1 MTERQSYELQL
12 TINESGVSSNLQALN
27 DALTRDYGKYASLV
41 MPNGISKDE
50 YQEFKDKRAEC
61 NRLYKAFD
69 DQRKHVVERYTALT
83 KEAKRLVD
91 TNIKVLADASNNL
104 DKYSKEYEAK
114 EQEVKGLMIEQCFHE
129 VKQTIE
135 YADIPVKFEQVYS
148 EELLKKSY
156 TEKKIKEYFNDK
168 LHAVSTD
175 LQTID
180 RLDDSYNKREVRVL
194 YFKSL
199 NLNQALNQ
207 YIEDENLRRVINS
220 TVGAEKPSESQK
232 NTENS
237 SDMDW
242 LTRPMEETILE
253 RTFTVYGTLAQ
264 LQGLGD
270 YMNRNHIKFKKILK
284 ENK

>member
-12 TINESGVSSNLQALN
+12 TINENGVSSNLQALN
-27 DALTRDYGKYASLV
+27 EALTRDYGKYASLV
-41 MPNGISKDE
+41 IPNGISKDE
-50 YQEFKDKRAEC
+50 YAEFKDKRAEC

-91 TNIKVLADASNNL
+91 TNIKVLADASENL
-104 DKYSKEYEAK
+104 DKYIKDYESK
-114 EQEVKGLMIEQCFHE
+114 EQEVKALMIEQCFHE

-135 YADIPVKFEQVYS
+135 YADIPVKFEQLYS
-148 EELLKKSY
+148 DELLKKSY

-168 LHAVSTD
+168 LSSISND
-175 LQTID
+175 LKTID
-180 RLDDSYNKREVRVL
+180 HLDNSYNKQEVRVL

-207 YIEDENLRRVINS
+207 YVEDENLRRVINS
-220 TVGAEKPSESQK
+220 TVGTEKPSESQK
-232 NTENS
+232 NGEKS
-237 SDMDW
+237 DDMDW
-242 LTRPMEETILE
+242 LTGPMEETVLE
-253 RTFTVYGTLAQ
+253 RTFTVYGTLSQ

-270 YMNRNHIKFKKILK
+270 YMNRNHIKFKKIK
-284 ENK
+284 KGE

>member
-27 DALTRDYGKYASLV
+27 EALTRDYGKYASLV

-91 TNIKVLADASNNL
+91 TNIKVLADASSNL
-104 DKYSKEYEAK
+104 DKYIKEYETK
-114 EQEVKGLMIEQCFHE
+114 EQEVKALMIEQCFHE

-135 YADIPVKFEQVYS
+135 YADIPVKFEQLYS
-148 EELLKKSY
+148 DELLKKTY
-156 TEKKIKEYFNDK
+156 TEKKVKEYFNDK
-168 LHAVSTD
+168 LSSISND
-175 LQTID
+175 LKAID
-180 RLDDSYNKREVRVL
+180 HLDNSYNKQEVRVL

-207 YIEDENLRRVINS
+207 YVEDENLRRIINS
-220 TVGAEKPSESQK
+220 TVGTEKPSESQK
-232 NTENS
+232 NGEKS
-237 SDMDW
+237 DDMDW
-242 LTRPMEETILE
+242 LTGPMEETVLE
-253 RTFTVYGTLAQ
+253 RTFTVYGTLQ
-264 LQGLGD
+264 QIKGLGD
-270 YMNRNHIKFKKILK
+270 YMNRNHIKFKKVMK
-284 ENK
+284 GE